1 MPIQMRCG
9 GCGKQYTVQDDW
21 AGKTVRCKGCGTVLR
36 IPMPSLPVAEPVAQA
51 PEAVSSSPDPLD
63 DLFGDLPAAPSPV
76 AASGSALTPVRPKK
90 RRSSGLPPAGDSI
103 LSFIRSDLLNTAV
116 AIGMGIVLIASL
128 VLLVTSGISGGLIA
142 NGLVFV
148 GGFVIIV
155 GGMRKVRRN
164 RDAVG
169 ARTSRVA
176 AWFAG
181 GILGIV
187 VSLGGAMVAGKSG
200 IPVQSVAIVASPLV
214 AVFAIVTLISG
225 MILAYNILVFVFPNL
240 NVFRVAGWFYVFLT
254 VVVPALGLL
263 AGMALKS
270 AAHKLADMDQEA
282 EDSVQERSDER
293 REAMNQQMEDMQR
306 RGQQR
311 LADMKARTSL
321 GGDTSFEGR
330 VQSLHDR
337 FGSERV
343 AELHM
348 EFVPPEKGRSLY
360 QHIMQLAGVGNGVW
374 SNRGN
379 PVTMVL
385 APIDDLQAL
394 ADLIDFGEVL
404 NIDSDAR
411 SIQIQVDPDKL

>member
-36 IPMPSLPVAEPVAQA
+36 IPMPSLPVAEPVVQT
-51 PEAVSSSPDPLD
+51 PEPVSSSPDPLN

-76 AASGSALTPVRPKK
+76 AASGSPLTPVKPKK
-90 RRSSGLPPAGDSI
+90 RRPSGLPPAGDSI

-169 ARTSRVA
+169 ARTGRVA
-176 AWFAG
+176 AWLAG
-181 GILGIV
+181 GTLGIA
-187 VSLGGAMVAGKSG
+187 VSLGGAFVAGRSG
-200 IPVQSVAIVASPLV
+200 VPVQSVAIVASPLV
-214 AVFAIVTLISG
+214 AVFVIITLISG

-254 VVVPALGLL
+254 VVVPVLGLL

-270 AAHKLADMDQEA
+270 AERKIAHMKQEA
-282 EDSVQERSDER
+282 DDSVQEEFNEQ

-306 RGQQR
+306 RSQQR
-311 LADMKARTSL
+311 LAEMKARTSRA
-321 GGDTSFEGR
+321 GDASFNGHA
-330 VQSLHDR
+330 QSLRDR

-348 EFVPPEKGRSLY
+348 DSVPPEKGHALY
-360 QHIMQLAGVGNGVW
+360 QRVMKLAGVGNGV
-374 SNRGN
+374 SSSRGSS
-379 PVTMVL
+379 VTIAV

-404 NIDSDAR
+404 NIDPDAR
-411 SIQIQVDPDKL
+411 RIQIKIDFDRL